1 MIIDKLLL
9 IIIFKTSTFQHVIDL
24 KFVKSNNIIC
34 NRLLYNDYKTNTLVY
49 FGPIGDFQVDI
60 NYLYKSI
67 ITKNV
72 KC

>member
-1 MIIDKLLL
+1 MDKLLL
-9 IIIFKTSTFQHVIDL
+9 IVIFKTLTFQNVVDL
-24 KFVKSNNIIC
+24 KLFKNNNIIC
-34 NRLLYNDYKTNTLVY
+34 NRLLYNDYKTNTLVS
-49 FGPIGDFQVDI
+49 FGPIGDFQIDI